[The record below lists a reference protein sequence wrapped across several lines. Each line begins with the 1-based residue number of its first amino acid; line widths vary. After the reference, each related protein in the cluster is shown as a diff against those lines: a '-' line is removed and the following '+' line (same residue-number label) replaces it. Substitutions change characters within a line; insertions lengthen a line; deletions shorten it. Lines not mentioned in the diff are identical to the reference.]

1 MVPDVPHGYDP
12 SAYPPFAVTVD
23 VALFTIRDESLQV
36 LLIKRHEKPYLGEWA
51 LPGGFVR
58 PGEDLEQAAGREL
71 AEETGLADGAW
82 HLEQLATYGYPKR
95 DPRMRV
101 VSVVYW
107 AICADLPR
115 PRGGGDASKAELV
128 EVKRIESDELKL
140 AFDHRRIV
148 QDAVERT
155 RSRLEHTALAA
166 RFCPPEFT
174 IRDLRRVYET
184 IWGVSLDPGNF
195 QRFVRASGA
204 FERCD
209 STSMPREEESA
220 PYAKTD
226 AQPEPTGGPPPPPG
240 TAARARRTGRGRP
253 ASLWRARPDD
263 PAQPG
268 AAFRIFARRRHM
280 VRAGAPTSVAG
291 PDPNCPHAG
300 EAPGSPPP
308 KGEDA

>member
-1 MVPDVPHGYDP
+1 MVPGVPYRYDP
-12 SAYPPFAVTVD
+12 SAFPPFAVTVD
-23 VALFTIRDESLQV
+23 VALFTIRDETLQV
-36 LLIKRHEKPYLGEWA
+36 LLIERGGEPYFGAWA

-58 PGEDLEQAAGREL
+58 PDESLEQAAAREL
-71 AEETGLADGAW
+71 AEETGLSDGAW
-82 HLEQLATYGYPKR
+82 HLEQLAAYGTPDR

-101 VSVVYW
+101 VSVAYW
-107 AICADLPR
+107 AICADLPT
-115 PRGGGDASKAELV
+115 PRGGGDASTADLV
-128 EVKRIESDELKL
+128 EVKRIESGAVRL
-140 AFDHRRIV
+140 AFDHERIV
-148 QDAVERT
+148 RDAVERT

-204 FERCD
+204 FERRD
-209 STSMPREEESA
+209 PTSMPKDESA
-220 PYAKTD
+220 SRAGTD
-226 AQPEPTGGPPPPPG
+226 AQPELIGGPPLPG

-253 ASLWRARPDD
+253 ASLWRARPND

-268 AAFRIFARRRHM
+268 AALRTFVRRRHPA
-280 VRAGAPTSVAG
+280 RAGVPASATVPK
-291 PDPNCPHAG
+291 PNCPHAD
-300 EAPGSPPP
+300 EPPDSPSS